1 MIGILGLV
9 TEPHIREAATQ
20 KNEHTY
26 LLAKRSW
33 CIHIDPKAD
42 KTTCKKECVVVDGM
56 VTNCASHLKG
66 AERAKKRFES
76 FLNLE

>member
-1 MIGILGLV
+1 M
-9 TEPHIREAATQ
+9 R
-20 KNEHTY
+20 
-26 LLAKRSW
+26 RSW

-42 KTTCKKECVVVDGM
+42 KTTCRKECVVVDGM

-66 AERAKKRFES
+66 AENAKKRFES